1 MYATPG
7 RELPLLRVLEIPN
20 DVRQHHLVISTSPPC
35 MPLLTIF
42 ATGHRQRGQEYGYHS
57 YVVLGLEEVDRQ
69 PHPHRHRGA
78 PHTWANHPLPFFP
91 ASPSPSTLPAFVA
104 SSKLSFV
111 PVFRS
116 PRRTLS
122 AHGTTRTRHALLHP
136 QSLPRVSAEVWPALC
151 VFLEAMSL
159 EGPPLGQCSSGS
171 VTSLI
176 AGSIIV
182 GWSRDMWSLPALGAR
197 KQGNN
202 VRSCTC
208 PFTCILLVRQRRRG
222 GGPPA
227 QNTLVANIRQ
237 NAFTTVVLTEH
248 TWSWIEMYREWSTN
262 VPPTYRHEMTIL

>member
-35 MPLLTIF
+35 MPLLTVF

-122 AHGTTRTRHALLHP
+122 AHGTTRTRHALPHP
-136 QSLPRVSAEVWPALC
+136 QSLSRVSAEVWPTLR
-151 VFLEAMSL
+151 VFLEPMSL
-159 EGPPLGQCSSGS
+159 EGSSLGQCSSGS
-171 VTSLI
+171 VTPLI
-176 AGSIIV
+176 AGSIIARTV
-182 GWSRDMWSLPALGAR
+182 PRYSVSSSSRAKEARQRCAQLHLSFCLYLGSSAAAAGRRALGAEHA
-197 KQGNN
+197 
-202 VRSCTC
+202 
-208 PFTCILLVRQRRRG
+208 RRECKAER
-222 GGPPA
+222 
-227 QNTLVANIRQ
+227 L
-237 NAFTTVVLTEH
+237 TTVVLTEH
-248 TWSWIEMYREWSTN
+248 TWSWIRMYREWSTN
-262 VPPTYRHEMTIL
+262 VPPNYRDEMTIL